1 MQWRLIRDGVTLE
14 LSDRTPFDVVSVDG
28 IGLGPVRRLTER
40 GPFQIGVRDVGY
52 RFDERLLSLVLVS
65 NSDSKADADAARD
78 DLFWQL
84 RPGDDAIT
92 LQCTRDDAELR
103 QLLVHAVNVVDAAD
117 NQGERIGALQR
128 YALQF
133 MAAFPFWR
141 HPTPGYWLV
150 LGATDPESGG
160 TDPTQTAGYEV
171 PTEVP
176 TITVESSGLDYV
188 FPVQYSGTADSYPLI
203 TIYGPASGVVIENET
218 AVTTL
223 SLPALTIADGEYV
236 EIDLSFDAKTVIDDG
251 GGNQIA
257 ELSAGSDIVSWRLV
271 PGTNS
276 VRFTVG
282 SAATAN
288 TGLKVVY
295 TINYVSL

>member
-1 MQWRLIRDGVTLE
+1 MQWRLIRDSVTLE
-14 LSDRTPFDVVSVDG
+14 LSDRAPFDVVSADG
-28 IGLGPVRRLTER
+28 LGLGPVRRLTER
-40 GPFQIGVRDVGY
+40 VPFQVGVRDVGH
-52 RFDERLLSLVLVS
+52 RFDARLLNFVIVS

-78 DLFWQL
+78 GLFWQL

-92 LQCTRDDAELR
+92 LQCTRDDSELR
-103 QLLVHAVNVVDAAD
+103 QLSVHAVNVVDAAD
-117 NQGERIGALQR
+117 NESDRIGAFQR
-128 YALQF
+128 YALQL
-133 MAAFPFWR
+133 MAAFPFWQ

-160 TDPTQTAGYEV
+160 TDPNQTAGYEV

-176 TITVESSGLDYV
+176 SITVESSGLDYV
-188 FPVQYSGTADSYPLI
+188 FPVEYAGTADTYPLI
-203 TIYGPASGVVIENET
+203 TIYGPASGVVIENAT
-218 AVTTL
+218 IAAFL

-236 EIDLSFDAKTVIDDG
+236 EIDLSFDAKTVFADNGD
-251 GGNQIA
+251 NKIA
-257 ELSAGSDIVSWRLV
+257 ELSTDSDIVSWRLV
-271 PGTNS
+271 PGTNN